1 MTLDPGA
8 GCTFLELN
16 TRPHMW
22 PFLFDPLLQLYF
34 TDAWHYPVAAILLSM
49 GAPDEVTVTVV

>member
-1 MTLDPGA
+1 
-8 GCTFLELN
+8 
-16 TRPHMW
+16 MW